1 MIVERELYGTREKF
15 FDILVEAIVED
26 ANMSK
31 SKQITIKD
39 IKEGYSYSKTINE
52 RSKNKDKKRS
62 KATIAKFNRPEEFC
76 LKVASESGT
85 TTLDYKIKYIDEE
98 NIKVIYKEEYRT
110 KEGKIYDGFFYKR
123 NLKKK
128 ANMYLDQLQEY
139 MNTEE

>member
-62 KATIAKFNRPEEFC
+62 KATITKFNRPEEFC